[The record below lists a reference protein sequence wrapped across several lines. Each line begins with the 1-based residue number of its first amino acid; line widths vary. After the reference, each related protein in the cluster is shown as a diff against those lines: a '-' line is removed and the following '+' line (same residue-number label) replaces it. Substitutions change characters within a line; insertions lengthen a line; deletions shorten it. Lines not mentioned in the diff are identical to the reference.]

1 MQATQINAICVPWQ
15 ASAELPRARAERVG
29 AGSRPHPSLS
39 VALLAGITSGP
50 IFQSILSW
58 LESHGSLPEIVVYLR
73 QHQEDAR
80 PYPLKQAR
88 DTRQT
93 SASLQ
98 PVGLWQFLS
107 LSVLEQVADASIQ
120 QTKAISHTQR
130 PPTST
135 HYAGRAAPV
144 TCKVL
149 PKRHSVKAIES
160 LSMLKALPE
169 MLRQQGRYNLS
180 WRVRDIYY
188 LSARLRGA
196 RLGGLS

>member
-50 IFQSILSW
+50 IFQSIISW

-107 LSVLEQVADASIQ
+107 LSVLEQVADA
-120 QTKAISHTQR
+120 
-130 PPTST
+130 
-135 HYAGRAAPV
+135 V